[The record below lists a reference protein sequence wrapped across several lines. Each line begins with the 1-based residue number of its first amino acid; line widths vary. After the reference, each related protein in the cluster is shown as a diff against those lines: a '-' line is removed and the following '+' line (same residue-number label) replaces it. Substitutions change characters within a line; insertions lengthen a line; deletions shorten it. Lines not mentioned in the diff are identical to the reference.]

1 MKKIRLKKLHFLK
14 IAVLRHGINKNVL
27 LLGIFMMFSLWN
39 YASAQTKNVTLD
51 VKDMALREVFKLVKE
66 QTGTKFIYSEIEI
79 QKSSNVTLKFENL
92 PLKTALERI
101 FKDQPY
107 SFEIQGDIVVVKPA
121 PQKKGEPEK
130 KKTRTIKGRI
140 TDENGQP
147 IPGANVWLKG
157 TTTGVPSDVNGNYI
171 LTFDEKYN
179 VVVVSFVGYKSVEET
194 IGNREEI
201 NFKLVPDDETI
212 DEVVVTGYQTISKE
226 RSTGAFAKVSS
237 QSLEMRRM
245 DNISSVLEGQIAGY
259 SDGIIRGVSTMNAQ
273 KTPLYVIDGFPV
285 ENTSI
290 DAYGNVTENAPVLN
304 MEDIESIT
312 ILKDASAA
320 SIYGARAAN
329 GVVVIVTK
337 KAKQG
342 KTQIQMSGVLTVH
355 PYSYYTGNL
364 TSSADIIELEKE
376 WAAGNPELNNGI
388 DRALAEANNRRN
400 NFASPS
406 AGIDILLD
414 LYTEKIGQ
422 ADADA
427 KLAELASRGY
437 RYYKDV
443 EKYAKRNPFYQQYN
457 LSVGK
462 ATDRNNFTL
471 SASYRNNKEEDKY
484 AKNDQI
490 GLNVQNS
497 MQVTSWL
504 KADVGVYINFK
515 NATDQTYDL
524 LSAYGAGFTASPY
537 DRLKDDDGNRI
548 TMPSQYKKTVRDNIE
563 NYGLY
568 DVDITP
574 LSELD
579 RRLKKT
585 REFMSRMYAKL
596 DVKILDWLSYNT
608 MFQYEYGVSR
618 VKRLEEMDSYAT
630 RVMINKFA
638 TYTDGDVVYNL
649 PVGDI
654 YYTQNHFSNAY
665 NFRQQ
670 LNVDKTLNG
679 VHAITWILGQE
690 IRNAKLEY
698 NSLTRYG
705 YDDALL
711 TSQYIDEP
719 LLTKGFSGLMN
730 SWASLSAPSTQKELV
745 NRFVSFYSNAAYS
758 YDNRYTLSGSIR
770 WDRSNLW
777 GTNSKYQNKPL
788 WSVGANWNINRES
801 FFDCSWV
808 DMLKL
813 RASYGIG
820 GNIAKDA
827 APYLTANYYTSSL
840 VGGLYGNISSPPNP
854 NLRWE
859 KTTTVNVGVD
869 FSVFTNRL
877 SGSFEVYNK
886 KSVDLLANQMGVPTE
901 GFGYRTLTFNN
912 GAMRN
917 RGFELTLRGDVF
929 RETAFKW
936 NMGFLLGYNKNKV
949 TKINVEAP
957 VYYLQIDYPEAYPV
971 QGNPYNGI
979 YAYKWV
985 GLSETGEP
993 QIYDK
998 DGNVT
1003 TTDYTDL
1010 EAIHY
1015 IGTTVPVYSGSF
1027 TNVLNYK
1034 NFELSIQM
1042 LYAGGHKVRNT
1053 NIPQINMGGPYSS
1066 TIVSMTN
1073 KDIRKRWKQAGDEKY
1088 TDVPRVLFGYSPDY
1102 NSARESIYRGADIHV
1117 WDASYIK
1124 INNISLTY
1132 RMPDEW
1138 AKKIGFGGARIQ
1150 FNIEN
1155 LATIAFDSKAGYLLG
1170 SKDKPNYVCGL
1181 YLNF

>member
-1 MKKIRLKKLHFLK
+1 MKKNRFKKLHFLK
-14 IAVLRHGINKNVL
+14 IAVLQSRFNKSIL
-27 LLGIFMMFSLWN
+27 LLGLFMTFGFGN
-39 YASAQTKNVTLD
+39 YTFAQAKNVTLD
-51 VKDMALREVFKLVKE
+51 VKDMPLREVFKQVKE

-79 QKSSNVTLKFENL
+79 QKGSNVTLKFEDL
-92 PLKTALERI
+92 PLKDALDRI
-101 FKDQPY
+101 FKSQPY
-107 SFEIQGDIVVVKPA
+107 TFEIQGDIVVVKPI
-121 PQKKGEPEK
+121 PPKKAEPEK
-130 KKTRTIKGRI
+130 KKIRTIKGRV

-147 IPGANVWLKG
+147 VPGANIWLKG
-157 TTTGVPSDVNGNYI
+157 STTGVPSDVDGNYI
-171 LTFDEKYN
+171 LTFDEKYK
-179 VVVVSFVGYKSVEET
+179 VVVVSFIGYKSVEDT
-194 IGNREEI
+194 IGSQEVI

-226 RSTGAFAKVSS
+226 RSTGAFAKVSA
-237 QSLEMRRM
+237 QNLEMRRM
-245 DNISSVLEGQIAGY
+245 DNLSSVLEGQVAGY

-290 DAYGNVTENAPVLN
+290 DAYGDVTENAPVLN

-342 KTQIQMSGVLTVH
+342 KSQIQLSGVLTVR
-355 PYSYYTGNL
+355 PYSYYTGHL
-364 TSSADIIELEKE
+364 TSAADIIELEKE

-406 AGIDILLD
+406 AGIEVLLD
-414 LYTEKIGQ
+414 LYTNKIGQ

-427 KLAELASRGY
+427 KLAELASRGF

-484 AKNDQI
+484 TKSDQV

-524 LSAYGAGFTASPY
+524 LDAYGAGFTGSPY
-537 DRLKDDDGNRI
+537 DRLKDDDGNPV
-548 TMPSQYKKTVRDNIE
+548 TVPSQYKKTVRDNIE

-579 RRLKKT
+579 KRLKKT

-596 DVKILDWLSYNT
+596 DVKIFDWLSYNT

-638 TYTDGDVVYNL
+638 TYTNGEVVYNL

-670 LNVDKTLNG
+670 LNVDKTLNV
-679 VHAITWILGQE
+679 VHSITWILGQE
-690 IRNAKLEY
+690 IRNTKLEY

-719 LLTKGFSGLMN
+719 LLTGGFSGLMN
-730 SWASLSAPSTQKELV
+730 SWASLSAPSAQRELV

-758 YDNRYTLSGSIR
+758 FDNRYTVSGSIR

-801 FFDCSWV
+801 FFHCTWV

-820 GNIAKDA
+820 GNIAKNA

-840 VGGLYGNISSPPNP
+840 VGGLWGNISSPPNP

-869 FSVFTNRL
+869 FSMFTNRL

-901 GFGYRTLTFNN
+901 GFGYNTLTFNN

-917 RGFELTLRGDVF
+917 RGFELTLQGDVF

-957 VYYLQIDYPEAYPV
+957 VYYLQLDYPEAYPV
-971 QGNPYNGI
+971 QGNAYNGI
-979 YAYKWV
+979 YAYKWAGV
-985 GLSETGEP
+985 SETGEP

-1003 TTDYTDL
+1003 TTDYTDID
-1010 EAIHY
+1010 AIHY
-1015 IGTTVPVYSGSF
+1015 MGTTVPVYSGSF

-1034 NFELSIQM
+1034 NFELSVQM

-1053 NIPQINMGGPYSS
+1053 NIPQINMGDAYSS
-1066 TIVSMTN
+1066 TLVSMTS
-1073 KDIRKRWKQAGDEKY
+1073 KDIRKRWKQAGDEKN

-1102 NSARESIYRGADIHV
+1102 NSARESIYKGADIHV
-1117 WDASYIK
+1117 WDASHIK

-1138 AKKIGFGGARIQ
+1138 AKKIGFGGVRIQ

>member
-1 MKKIRLKKLHFLK
+1 MKKNRFKKLHFLK
-14 IAVLRHGINKNVL
+14 IAVLQSRFNKCIL
-27 LLGIFMMFSLWN
+27 LLGLFMTFSFGN
-39 YASAQTKNVTLD
+39 YAFAQAKNVTLD
-51 VKDMALREVFKLVKE
+51 VKDMPLREVFKQVKE

-79 QKSSNVTLKFENL
+79 QKGSNVTLKFENL
-92 PLKTALERI
+92 PLKEALDRI
-101 FKDQPY
+101 FKSQPY
-107 SFEIQGDIVVVKPA
+107 TFEIQGDIVVVKPI
-121 PQKKGEPEK
+121 PPKKAEPEK
-130 KKTRTIKGRI
+130 KKIRTIKGRV

-147 IPGANVWLKG
+147 VPGANIWLKG
-157 TTTGVPSDVNGNYI
+157 STTGVPSDADGNYM
-171 LTFDEKYN
+171 LTFDERYK
-179 VVVVSFVGYKSVEET
+179 VVVVSFIGYKSVEDT
-194 IGNREEI
+194 IGSREVI

-226 RSTGAFAKVSS
+226 RSTGAFAKVSA

-245 DNISSVLEGQIAGY
+245 DNLSSVLEGQVAGY

-290 DAYGNVTENAPVLN
+290 DAYGAVTENAPVLN

-342 KTQIQMSGVLTVH
+342 KLQIQLSGVLTVR
-355 PYSYYTGNL
+355 PYSYYTKHL
-364 TSSADIIELEKE
+364 TSAADVIELEKE
-376 WAAGNPELNNGI
+376 WAAGNPELNNGV

-400 NFASPS
+400 NFVSPS
-406 AGIDILLD
+406 AGIEVLLD
-414 LYTEKIGQ
+414 LYTNKIGQ

-427 KLAELASRGY
+427 KLAELASRRY

-462 ATDRNNFTL
+462 ATDRNNFML

-484 AKNDQI
+484 TKSDQV
-490 GLNVQNS
+490 GLNVQNT

-524 LSAYGAGFTASPY
+524 LSAYGAGFTGSPY
-537 DRLKDDDGNRI
+537 DRLKDEDGNPV

-579 RRLKKT
+579 KRLKKT

-596 DVKILDWLSYNT
+596 DVKIFDWLSYNT

-638 TYTDGDVVYNL
+638 TYTNGDVVYNL

-670 LNVDKTLNG
+670 LNVDKILNG
-679 VHAITWILGQE
+679 VHSITWILGQE
-690 IRNAKLEY
+690 IRNTKLEY

-719 LLTKGFSGLMN
+719 LLTGGFSGLMN
-730 SWASLSAPSTQKELV
+730 SWVSLSAPSAQRELV

-758 YDNRYTLSGSIR
+758 FDNRYTVSGSIR

-801 FFDCSWV
+801 FFHCTWV

-820 GNIAKDA
+820 GNIAKNA
-827 APYLTANYYTSSL
+827 APYLTANYYTSSF

-869 FSVFTNRL
+869 FSMFENRL

-901 GFGYRTLTFNN
+901 GFGYATLTFNN

-917 RGFELTLRGDVF
+917 RGFELTLQGDVF

-957 VYYLQIDYPEAYPV
+957 VYFLQIDYPEAYPV
-971 QGNPYNGI
+971 QGNAYNGI
-979 YAYKWV
+979 YAYKWAGV
-985 GLSETGEP
+985 SETGEP

-1034 NFELSIQM
+1034 NFELSVQM
-1042 LYAGGHKVRNT
+1042 LYAAGHKIRNT
-1053 NIPQINMGGPYSS
+1053 NIPQINMGDAYSS
-1066 TIVSMTN
+1066 TIVSMTS
-1073 KDIRKRWKQAGDEKY
+1073 KDIRKRWKQAGDEKN

-1102 NSARESIYRGADIHV
+1102 TSARESIYRGADVHV
-1117 WDASYIK
+1117 WNASHIK

>member
-1 MKKIRLKKLHFLK
+1 MKKNRLKKLHFLK

-27 LLGIFMMFSLWN
+27 LLGVFMLFGLWN
-39 YASAQTKNVTLD
+39 FASAQTKSVTLD
-51 VKDMALREVFKLVKE
+51 VKDMPLREVFKLVKT
-66 QTGTKFIYSEIEI
+66 QTGANFIYSEIEI
-79 QKSSNVTLKFENL
+79 QKASNVTLKFENL

-107 SFEIQGDIVVVKPA
+107 TFEIQGDIVVVKPA
-121 PQKKGEPEK
+121 TQKKVVQEEK
-130 KKTRTIKGRI
+130 KKRSIKGQVL
-140 TDENGQP
+140 DENGQP
-147 IPGANVWLKG
+147 IPGANIWLKG
-157 TTTGVPSDVNGNYI
+157 TTTGVPSDVNGNYS

-179 VVVVSFVGYKSVEET
+179 VIVVSFVGYKSVEKV
-194 IGNREEI
+194 IGDQDVI

-212 DEVVVTGYQTISKE
+212 EEVVVTGYQTISKE

-237 QSLEMRRM
+237 QVLEMRRM
-245 DNISSVLEGQIAGY
+245 DNLSSVLEGQIAGY

-290 DAYGNVTENAPVLN
+290 DASGSVTENAPVLN

-312 ILKDASAA
+312 VLKDASAA

-329 GVVVIVTK
+329 GVIVITTK

-342 KTQIQMSGVLTVH
+342 KTQIQLSGVLTVR

-364 TSSADIIELEKE
+364 TNSADIIELEKQ
-376 WAAGNPELNNGI
+376 WAAENPELNNGI
-388 DRALAEANNRRN
+388 DRALAEAMNRRN
-400 NFASPS
+400 NYASPS
-406 AGIDILLD
+406 AGINILLD
-414 LYTEKIGQ
+414 LYTNKITQ
-422 ADADA
+422 SEADA
-427 KLAELASRGY
+427 KLSELASRGY
-437 RYYKDV
+437 SYYKDV

-462 ATDRNNFTL
+462 ATDRNNFML

-484 AKNDQI
+484 AKSDQI
-490 GLNVQNS
+490 GLNIQNS
-497 MQVTSWL
+497 MQVVSWL
-504 KADVGVYINFK
+504 KADVGVYVNFK
-515 NATDQTYDL
+515 NATTQTYDL
-524 LSAYGAGFTASPY
+524 LNSYGAGFTASPY
-537 DRLKDDDGNRI
+537 DRLKDDDGNWI

-574 LSELD
+574 LAELD
-579 RRLKKT
+579 KRLTKT
-585 REFMSRMYAKL
+585 KEFMSRLFAKL
-596 DVKILDWLSYNT
+596 EVKILPWLTYNT
-608 MFQYEYGVSR
+608 MFQYEYGVNR

-638 TYTDGDVVYNL
+638 TYTDGNVVYNL
-649 PVGDI
+649 PAGDI
-654 YYTQNHFSNAY
+654 FYTQNHFSNAY

-670 LNVDKTLNG
+670 LNVDKVVNG
-679 VHAITWILGQE
+679 VHGITWILGQE
-690 IRNAKLEY
+690 IRNTKLEY
-698 NSLTRYG
+698 SNLTRYG
-705 YDDALL
+705 YDNDLL
-711 TSQYIDEP
+711 MAQYIDEP
-719 LLTKGFSGLMN
+719 LLTQGFSGLMN
-730 SWASLSAPSTQKELV
+730 TWASLSAPSAQREMV
-745 NRFVSFYSNAAYS
+745 NRFVSFYSNGAYS

-788 WSVGANWNINRES
+788 WSVGVNWNINRED
-801 FFDCSWV
+801 FFNCSWV

-820 GNIAKDA
+820 GNIAKNA
-827 APYLTANYYTSSL
+827 APYLTANYYTSAL

-869 FSVFTNRL
+869 FSMFTNRL
-877 SGSFEVYNK
+877 VGSFEVYNK

-901 GFGYRTLTFNN
+901 GFGYSTLTFNN

-917 RGFELTLRGDVF
+917 RGFELTLQGDLF
-929 RETAFKW
+929 RESAFKW

-957 VYYLQIDYPEAYPV
+957 VYFLQLDYPEAYPV
-971 QGNPYNGI
+971 EGNSYNGI
-979 YAYKWV
+979 YAYKWA

-998 DGNVT
+998 DGNIT

-1015 IGTTVPVYSGSF
+1015 VGTTVPEYSGSF
-1027 TNVLNYK
+1027 TNVFNYK
-1034 NFELSIQM
+1034 DFELSIQM
-1042 LYAGGHKVRNT
+1042 LYAGGHKIRNT
-1053 NIPQINMGGPYSS
+1053 NIPKINMGDPYSNG
-1066 TIVSMTN
+1066 IIDMTS
-1073 KDIRKRWKQAGDEKY
+1073 KDIRKRWKQAGDEKI
-1088 TDVPRVLFGYSPDY
+1088 TDVPRLLFYTSPDFNY
-1102 NSARESIYRGADIHV
+1102 DRESIYKGADIHV
-1117 WDASYIK
+1117 WDASHIK

-1132 RMPDEW
+1132 KIPNEW
-1138 AKKIGFGGARIQ
+1138 VKKIGFGGARVQ

-1155 LATIAFDSKAGYLLG
+1155 LATIAFDRKAGYLLG

>member
-92 PLKTALERI
+92 SLKTALERI

-107 SFEIQGDIVVVKPA
+107 TFEIQGDIVVVKPVS
-121 PQKKGEPEK
+121 QKKGEPEK

-179 VVVVSFVGYKSVEET
+179 VVVVSFVGYKSIEET

-515 NATDQTYDL
+515 NATDQTYEL

-869 FSVFTNRL
+869 FSMFTNRL

-979 YAYKWV
+979 YAYKWA

-1042 LYAGGHKVRNT
+1042 LYAGGHKIRNT

-1066 TIVSMTN
+1066 TSVSMTN

-1102 NSARESIYRGADIHV
+1102 NSARESIYNGADIHV

>member
-1 MKKIRLKKLHFLK
+1 MKKNRLKKLHFQK
-14 IAVLRHGINKNVL
+14 MAVLRQGITRKML
-27 LLGIFMMFSLWN
+27 LLGLCMTLSLFN
-39 YASAQTKNVTLD
+39 YASPWARKVTLD
-51 VKDMALREVFKLVKE
+51 VKDMPLREVFKLVKE
-66 QTGTKFIYSEIEI
+66 QTGVSFVYSEIEI
-79 QKSSNVTLKFENL
+79 QKGVDVTLKFENL
-92 PLKTALERI
+92 LLKTALEKI
-101 FKDQPY
+101 FREQPY
-107 SFEIQGDIVVVKPA
+107 QYETEGDIVVVKPVA
-121 PQKKGEPEK
+121 QREPEQE
-130 KKTRTIKGRI
+130 KTRTIRGKV

-147 IPGANVWLKG
+147 VPGANIWLKG
-157 TTTGVPSDVNGNYI
+157 TTTGVPSDVNGDYT
-171 LTFDEKYN
+171 LVFDGKSN
-179 VVVVSFVGYKSVEET
+179 VLVVSFIGYKSVEQN

-201 NFKLVPDDETI
+201 NFKLVPGDETM

-237 QSLEMRRM
+237 SALEAKRM
-245 DNISSVLEGQIAGY
+245 DNLSSVLEGQIAGY

-290 DAYGNVTENAPVLN
+290 DAYGRVTENAPVLN

-312 ILKDASAA
+312 VLKDASAA

-329 GVVVIVTK
+329 GVIVITTK

-342 KTQIQMSGVLTVH
+342 KAQIQLSGVLTVH
-355 PYSYYTGNL
+355 PYSHYTGNL
-364 TSSADIIELEKE
+364 TNAADIIELEKE
-376 WAAGNPELNNGI
+376 WAAGNPELNNGM
-388 DRALAEANNRRN
+388 DRALAEATNRRN
-400 NFASPS
+400 NFVSPS
-406 AGIDILLD
+406 AGIEVLLD
-414 LYTEKIGQ
+414 LYTDKIGR
-422 ADADA
+422 ADADR
-427 KLAELASRGY
+427 KMAELASRGF
-437 RYYKDV
+437 RYYDEV

-457 LSVGK
+457 LNVGK
-462 ATDRNNFTL
+462 ATERNNFSL
-471 SASYRNNKEEDKY
+471 SASYRHNKEEDKY
-484 AKNDQI
+484 SKNDQI
-490 GLNVQNS
+490 GVNIQNS
-497 MQVTSWL
+497 LEVTSWL
-504 KADVGVYINFK
+504 KADAGIYINFR
-515 NATDQTYDL
+515 NTTDQTYDM
-524 LSAYGAGFTASPY
+524 LSDYGAGFTANPY
-537 DRLKDDDGNRI
+537 DRLKDDEGNRL
-548 TMPSQYKKTVRDNIE
+548 TMPSQYNKTVRDNIE

-568 DVDITP
+568 KVDITP
-574 LSELD
+574 LNELD
-579 RRLKKT
+579 KRLTKNK
-585 REFMSRMYAKL
+585 EFMSRMFAKL
-596 DVKILDWLSYNT
+596 NVNFFPWLSYQA

-638 TYTDGDVVYNL
+638 TYTNGEVVYNL

-670 LNVDKTLNG
+670 LNVDKTLNE
-679 VHAITWILGQE
+679 VHSITWILGQE
-690 IRNAKLEY
+690 IRNTKLEY
-698 NSLTRYG
+698 SSLTRYG

-711 TSQYIDEP
+711 SAQYINEP

-730 SWASLSAPSTQKELV
+730 TWASLSAPSMQQELV

-758 YDNRYTLSGSIR
+758 FDNRYTFSGSIR

-788 WSVGANWNINRES
+788 WSVGVNWNINREA
-801 FFDCSWV
+801 FFNCAWIDL
-808 DMLKL
+808 LKL

-820 GNIAKDA
+820 GNIAKNA

-840 VGGLYGNISSPPNP
+840 VGGLYGTISSPPNP

-859 KTTTVNVGVD
+859 KTTTMNVGVD
-869 FSVFTNRL
+869 FSMFANRL
-877 SGSFEVYNK
+877 SGSLEIYQK

-901 GFGYRTLTFNN
+901 GFGYKTLTFNN
-912 GAMRN
+912 GKMRN
-917 RGFELTLRGDVF
+917 RGFELSLQGDIF

-957 VYYLQIDYPEAYPV
+957 VYFLQLDYPEAYPV

-979 YAYKWV
+979 YAYKWAGV
-985 GLSETGEP
+985 SGEGEP

-998 DGNVT
+998 HGQVT

-1053 NIPQINMGGPYSS
+1053 NIPQINMGGPYNS
-1066 TIVSMTN
+1066 TVVSMTD
-1073 KDIRKRWKQAGDEKY
+1073 KAIRKRWKQAGDEKF
-1088 TDVPRVLFGYSPDY
+1088 TDVPRVLFGYSPDF

-1117 WDASYIK
+1117 WDASHIK
-1124 INNISLTY
+1124 INNVSLTY
-1132 RMPDEW
+1132 RMPEKW

-1155 LATIAFDSKAGYLLG
+1155 LTTIAFDSKAGYLLG